1 MLDLLVHGLLDQAK
15 AHLCQAVQGLG
26 DLITLGFELS
36 LSNTPWLLPLK
47 LRNHYTLP
55 QGEGWVG
62 WGGKR
67 E

>member
-36 LSNTPWLLPLK
+36 LSNTPWLLP
-47 LRNHYTLP
+47 
-55 QGEGWVG
+55 
-62 WGGKR
+62 
-67 E
+67 